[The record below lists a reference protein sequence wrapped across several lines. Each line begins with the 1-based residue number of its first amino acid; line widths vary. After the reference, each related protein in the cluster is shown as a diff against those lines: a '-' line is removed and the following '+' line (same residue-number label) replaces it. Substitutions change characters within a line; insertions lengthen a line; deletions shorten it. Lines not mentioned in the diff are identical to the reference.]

1 MRLGSK
7 LVMAMAG
14 VLALTGAVEAAVMTT
29 PVLLVGTNIFMSC
42 MISNVS
48 DKRTKVRIEV
58 IGFYGDVLDDS
69 GEITLEP
76 GVSDG
81 RSATEHARCR
91 FTVDNKNAVR
101 AMATVNQPGIGSTSV
116 VEARCTAP

>member
-7 LVMAMAG
+7 LVMATAG

-81 RSATEHARCR
+81 RSGYETARCR

-101 AMATVNQPGIGSTSV
+101 AIATVNHPGVGSTSS
-116 VEARCTAP
+116 VEARCSAP